1 MKQVKVLSTGMLLL
15 VKKRGISMFIL
26 NEKVV
31 YPGHGVAQI
40 YRIIE
45 KKVAGVSTQFFELKF
60 INKEM
65 TVLVPISNASA
76 VGIRRLS
83 SDRNIQAMFEM
94 LSEPMLETHHESV
107 ASNWNKRSKGY
118 QFKIRSGDIAQIC
131 KIYRDLKHISMKKE
145 LSFGEKNLLQQT
157 EALLAEEISLVMA
170 VSEERAIEYLR
181 SLFRQL
187 GSPDLSK
194 PPHSQI
200 MPTSI

>member
-1 MKQVKVLSTGMLLL
+1 
-15 VKKRGISMFIL
+15 MFIL

-45 KKVAGVSTQFFELKF
+45 KKVAGVDTQFFELKF

-65 TVLVPISNASA
+65 TVLVPISNVSA

-83 SDRNIQAMFEM
+83 SDINIKAMFDL
-94 LSEPMLETHHESV
+94 LSEPVIDTHHESV

-118 QFKIRSGDIAQIC
+118 QFKIRSGDIGQIC
-131 KIYRDLKHISMKKE
+131 KIYRDLKHISLKKE

-181 SLFRQL
+181 SLFRHM
-187 GSPDLSK
+187 GSSEIPK
-194 PPHSQI
+194 PSHSQL
-200 MPTSI
+200 MSNSL